1 MAALARISKVFCA
14 GRIWWRFLLVVA
26 VVAAFRYWSL
36 AGPEWTGPAS
46 DFFYVRDG
54 ELRIRHRDGSIST
67 VFNSPTYYLDKVDR
81 RGEGFVA
88 FAVNI
93 DPVGTST
100 MLLLTGDGKIL
111 STKLLEFE
119 VLAVSVRP
127 RHPNQAILVT
137 NWPGTAIFRL
147 VAMADLGSEEPK
159 YQDLGECSVLAHPE
173 WSPEG
178 VEFAYC
184 DINWNI
190 ILYDWSEQRKTL
202 VAREAYSPTWLGA
215 SRMLCYLRGRS
226 VFQQDLNS
234 HKETVLRRVYFFGD
248 GLQAI
253 SGSRDGK
260 EVLYRAGTDF
270 SSSVGVMEVRNGRL
284 HQLLRGWSTDIGW
297 MPSLQPNLSSH
308 FATVSR

>member
-26 VVAAFRYWSL
+26 LAAAFRLWSL

-46 DFFYVRDG
+46 DFFLVMDG
-54 ELRIRHRDGSIST
+54 ELCIRHRDGSLST
-67 VFNSPTYYLDKVDR
+67 VFASPAYHLDKADR
-81 RGEGFVA
+81 RGEGFVV

-100 MLLLTGDGKIL
+100 MLLLTETGKIL

-119 VLAVSVRP
+119 VFAASVRP
-127 RHPNQAILVT
+127 NHPDQAILVIK
-137 NWPGTAIFRL
+137 WPGTAIYKL
-147 VAMADLGSEEPK
+147 AAISNLGSYEPTL
-159 YQDLGECSVLAHPE
+159 QDLGECSALGNPE

-184 DINWNI
+184 DINWNV

-253 SGSRDGK
+253 SGSLDGK
-260 EVLYRAGTDF
+260 EVLYSAGTDF
-270 SSSVGVMEVRNGRL
+270 SSSAGVVEVRNGRL
-284 HQLLRGWSTDIGW
+284 HELLRGWSTDIGW
-297 MPSLQPNLSSH
+297 MPHP
-308 FATVSR
+308 